1 MTGSHVHVNRDHWNG
16 MADDWVAMGERAW
29 ASDPSW
35 GIWGIAE
42 ADLQLVPT
50 DMTGQAAI
58 ELGCGTGYWSAWMHR
73 RGAVATGIDISA
85 EQLATARRLA
95 ETHGQD
101 IEFLEADAENLP
113 FADGSF
119 DFALSEYGAAIWCEP
134 DKWLREAWR
143 VLRPGGRLVFLGNHP
158 LTIVCTDARGA
169 PCDAVLH
176 RPYRGLRGA
185 DWTEVEIDPGGI
197 EFNRTFADWMALF
210 RDISF
215 VVDNFLELYAPDTA
229 DVDRFS
235 IPVEWA
241 RKFPSEQV
249 WSLSKPA

>member
-1 MTGSHVHVNRDHWNG
+1 
-16 MADDWVAMGERAW
+16 MAYDWVEMGERAW
-29 ASDPSW
+29 VSEPSW
-35 GIWGIAE
+35 GIWSIAE
-42 ADLQLVPT
+42 ADLALVPT

-58 ELGCGTGYWSAWMHR
+58 ELGCGTGYWSSWMHR
-73 RGAVATGIDISA
+73 RGAVATGIDIST
-85 EQLATARRLA
+85 EQLATAQRLA

-113 FADGSF
+113 FEDSSF
-119 DFALSEYGAAIWCEP
+119 DFALSEYGAAIWCDP

-158 LTIVCTDARGA
+158 LTIVCTDVRGA

-197 EFNRTFADWMALF
+197 EFNRTFADWLALF
-210 RDISF
+210 RDIGF

-229 DVDRFS
+229 DGDRFS
-235 IPVEWA
+235 IPVKWA
-241 RKFPSEQV
+241 RQYPSEQV
-249 WSLSKPA
+249 WALIKPA